1 MAICGPPTK
10 CCTGHF
16 WPACFFQMKRPV
28 ISDAILFRDAM
39 GIWTIKSYKLICS
52 GSFQEYR
59 LSVLSTSQI
68 FELGLLFNPINNEA
82 MLQLTQACRA

>member
-1 MAICGPPTK
+1 
-10 CCTGHF
+10 
-16 WPACFFQMKRPV
+16 MKRPV

-59 LSVLSTSQI
+59 LSVLST
-68 FELGLLFNPINNEA
+68 
-82 MLQLTQACRA
+82 